1 MTLVP
6 RPRTLQFVPEESLLT
21 DDVRTLI
28 GKAHPLLN
36 VQVTRRAYQ
45 RALDVYL
52 ERHDFGPPDGADVPG
67 YVIEALDSE
76 TEPPSMPSLLP
87 QSLLISNEWQFER
100 PMRMGEEFEMTY
112 RIVDISERFG
122 GRFGY
127 SIDFRS
133 EVALSEPASGAVV
146 ARSVRTMTQYS
157 AADARDGGQ
166 Q

>member
-1 MTLVP
+1 MTD
-6 RPRTLQFVPEESLLT
+6 E
-21 DDVRTLI
+21 VRALI
-28 GKAHPLLN
+28 GRAHALMN

-52 ERHDFGPPDGADVPG
+52 GAHDFGPPEGADVPG
-67 YVIEALDSE
+67 YVIESLDSE
-76 TEPPSMPSLLP
+76 TEPPSLPALLP

-100 PMRMGEEFEMTY
+100 PLRMGEDLEMTY

-133 EVALSEPASGAVV
+133 EVGLSELGAGPVV

-157 AADARDGGQ
+157 AADARDAGER
-166 Q
+166 